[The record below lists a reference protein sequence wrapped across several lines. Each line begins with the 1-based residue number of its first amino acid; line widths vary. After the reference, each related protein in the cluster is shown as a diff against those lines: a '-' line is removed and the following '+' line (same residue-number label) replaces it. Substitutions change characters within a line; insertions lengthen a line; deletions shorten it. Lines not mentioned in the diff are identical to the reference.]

1 MTVKHFLRK
10 LFPKRTPPDEHA
22 RTILIVDDDADLR
35 DNLTDILESEGY
47 EVYGAATALEAFK
60 VATEVKP
67 WVALIDLK
75 LPDKSGTVVLS
86 ELKKIKPDTVCILIT
101 AHADV
106 DSAVQALEKGAFY
119 YLRKPVRPEELVE
132 LVDLAFETLRIQQEK
147 RETEDALRARNQEL
161 EEIIQRL
168 KKIVED

>member
-1 MTVKHFLRK
+1 MTVKHFFRR
-10 LFPKRTPPDEHA
+10 LFPKRTPPDENA
-22 RTILIVDDDADLR
+22 RTVLIIDDDADLR

-47 EVYGAATALEAFK
+47 EIYGASTAAEGVKLARDI
-60 VATEVKP
+60 KP
-67 WVALIDLK
+67 WVALIDLR

-86 ELKKIKPDTVCILIT
+86 ELKRDKPDIVCILIT

-132 LVDLAFETLRIQQEK
+132 LVDLAFETIRIRQEK
-147 RETEDALRARNQEL
+147 KDTEEALRARNQEL
-161 EEIIQRL
+161 EEIVKRL
-168 KKIVED
+168 KTIVGE

>member
-10 LFPKRTPPDEHA
+10 LFPKKTPPGENA
-22 RTILIVDDDADLR
+22 RSVLIIDDDADLR

-47 EVYGAATALEAFK
+47 DIFGAATAAEAIK
-60 VATEVKP
+60 LAREIKP
-67 WVALIDLK
+67 WVALVDLR

-86 ELKKIKPDTVCILIT
+86 ELKKVKPDTVCILIT

-106 DSAVQALEKGAFY
+106 DSAVVALEKGAFY

-132 LVDLAFETLRIQQEK
+132 LVDLAFETIRIQQEK
-147 RETEDALRARNQEL
+147 RETEEALRARNQEL
-161 EEIIQRL
+161 EQIIERL
-168 KKIVED
+168 KKIVGE